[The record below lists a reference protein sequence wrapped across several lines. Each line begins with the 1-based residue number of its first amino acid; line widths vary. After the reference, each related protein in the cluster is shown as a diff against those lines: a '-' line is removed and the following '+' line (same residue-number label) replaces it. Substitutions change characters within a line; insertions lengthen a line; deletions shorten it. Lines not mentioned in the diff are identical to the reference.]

1 MPPSPSWISISQL
14 PPPGPTV
21 LSLLPSLKDPD
32 NISVES
38 LRGVPRLF
46 IRGLRV
52 RISVFVNEQGCSLY
66 NEIDADDA
74 RSWHWIALDGEK
86 PVATMRLVP
95 VSTITKELNGKGQ
108 EKEVVTEKEHR
119 DLLHDDKDKTSGGL
133 LTEPYHGA
141 TKMWDGRQPYIKIGR
156 MATLAEYRGKGIAQ
170 TLIDESLD
178 WAKAHAAELS
188 SGEGKQLGDA
198 PQWNGLVLSHAQKS
212 VQRWWGKMGFEVD
225 EGLGV
230 WWEEGIEHIGMW
242 RRVEVLS

>member
-1 MPPSPSWISISQL
+1 MPPSPFKVTTSRI
-14 PPPGPTV
+14 PPPGPSV
-21 LSLLPSLKDPD
+21 LSLPPILTDPD
-32 NISVES
+32 NMSVES

-46 IRGLRV
+46 IRALRV
-52 RISVFVNEQGCSLY
+52 RISVFVNEQECSLY

-74 RSWHWIALDGEK
+74 RSWHWIASDGEN

-95 VSTITKELNGKGQ
+95 VSTIA
-108 EKEVVTEKEHR
+108 EVVHDAKEQNS
-119 DLLHDDKDKTSGGL
+119 DGL

-141 TKMWDGRQPYIKIGR
+141 TKMWDGREPYIKIGR

-188 SGEGKQLGDA
+188 SGEGKQPGDA
-198 PQWNGLVLSHAQKS
+198 PQWRGLVLSHAQKS
-212 VQRWWGKMGFEVD
+212 VQRWWGKMGFEFD

-230 WWEEGIEHIGMW
+230 WWEEGIEHVGMW
-242 RRVEVLS
+242 RRVEVLR

>member
-1 MPPSPSWISISQL
+1 MPPSPFNVTTSHI

-21 LSLLPSLKDPD
+21 LSLPPILIHPH
-32 NISVES
+32 NISAES
-38 LRGVPRLF
+38 LPGVPILF
-46 IRGLRV
+46 LRALGV
-52 RISVFVNEQGCSLY
+52 RILVFVNEQQCSLA

-74 RSWHWIALDGEK
+74 RSWHWIASDGEN

-95 VSTITKELNGKGQ
+95 VSTITEEVHDAKEKNS
-108 EKEVVTEKEHR
+108 
-119 DLLHDDKDKTSGGL
+119 DGL

-141 TKMWDGRQPYIKIGR
+141 TKMWDGREPYIKIGR

-188 SGEGKQLGDA
+188 SGEGKQPGDA
-198 PQWNGLVLSHAQKS
+198 PQWRGLVLSHAQKS
-212 VQRWWGKMGFEVD
+212 VQRWWGKMGFEFD

-230 WWEEGIEHIGMW
+230 WWEEGIEHVGMW
-242 RRVEVLS
+242 RRVEVLR